1 MMVINKRNIAL
12 LMILAFPAFA
22 VAAQDLKLGYIDTA
36 IVLKDAP
43 QAEAARKKLE
53 SEFAPRDQKIVEM
66 QNELKRLDEE
76 QTRDASIMSDASR
89 KKIERSIQSLKRDI
103 KRAREEFIEDFNLR
117 RNDEINKLQ
126 KLIDRTTVDIAKE
139 EHFDL
144 ILRDNVLYSS
154 KRLDITDKILERLR
168 QQHKSDKTGI
178 KSVPEAA
185 N

>member
-1 MMVINKRNIAL
+1 MNSKQNLVL
-12 LMILAFPAFA
+12 LMTMGLLAFS
-22 VAAQDLKLGYIDTA
+22 VNAQDIKIGYVDTS

-76 QTRDASIMSDASR
+76 QARDASIMSDASR
-89 KKIERSIQSLKRDI
+89 KKYERSIQSLKRDI

-154 KRLDITDKILERLR
+154 KRIDVTDKILERLR
-168 QQHKSDKTGI
+168 QLHKPDKPGI
-178 KSVPEAA
+178 KSPAEST

>member
-1 MMVINKRNIAL
+1 MLAS
-12 LMILAFPAFA
+12 LAFS
-22 VAAQDLKLGYIDTA
+22 VAAQENKIGYVDTA

-66 QNELKRLDEE
+66 QNELKSLDEE
-76 QTRDASIMSDASR
+76 QARDGSTMSEAVR
-89 KKIERSIQSLKRDI
+89 KRNERTMQSLKRDI

-126 KLIDRTTVDIAKE
+126 KLIDKTTVDIAKE

-154 KRLDITDKILERLR
+154 KRIDITDKILERLK
-168 QQHKSDKTGI
+168 QQHRPDKSAI
-178 KSVPEAA
+178 KSPPEPV